1 MRKFNIK
8 LARIEAMS
16 GSGSDPHVCI
26 TFRIE
31 RGAVKFEVPIC
42 LSMCYYD
49 DTEMVEAA
57 RDILHRILV
66 EAAAQTRPALPHCFS
81 AHAVCI
87 LIDNSISVGCS
98 TGMSAGLAASSN
110 FFT

>member
-31 RGAVKFEVPIC
+31 RGAVKFEVPI
-42 LSMCYYD
+42 LSQH
-49 DTEMVEAA
+49 V
-57 RDILHRILV
+57 LL
-66 EAAAQTRPALPHCFS
+66 
-81 AHAVCI
+81 
-87 LIDNSISVGCS
+87 
-98 TGMSAGLAASSN
+98 
-110 FFT
+110 